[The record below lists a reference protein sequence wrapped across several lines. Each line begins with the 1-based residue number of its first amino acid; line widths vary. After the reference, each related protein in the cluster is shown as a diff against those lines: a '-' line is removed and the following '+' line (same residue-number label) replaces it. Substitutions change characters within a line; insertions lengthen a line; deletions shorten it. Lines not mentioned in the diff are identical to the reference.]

1 MNLNKA
7 LDLMID
13 KVERQ
18 GFGIKE
24 DDSPKFFQYYPT
36 YVEAQLELADYL
48 INIDKNS
55 EADKFS
61 DMWKDLD
68 KK

>member
-1 MNLNKA
+1 
-7 LDLMID
+7 MID

-24 DDSPKFFQYYPT
+24 DDSLKFFQYYPT

-48 INIDKNS
+48 INIDKNF

-61 DMWKDLD
+61 DMWEDLD